1 MYIVGLSGHFPLIT
15 AASSGLMTAEQV
27 IQSSKVASRRK
38 TKQSCAEMLKQSVE
52 LSEHM
57 PGNII
62 ICGSAS
68 LSQVQFGILNHFWI
82 EGQKTME
89 NGNGKTMKLLK
100 GFDSL
105 PVACNMFLLNAEKK
119 LHVF

>member
-1 MYIVGLSGHFPLIT
+1 
-15 AASSGLMTAEQV
+15 MTAEQV

-82 EGQKTME
+82 EGQKTR
-89 NGNGKTMKLLK
+89 GKTMKLLK

-105 PVACNMFLLNAEKK
+105 PVACNMFLLNAEEK

>member
-1 MYIVGLSGHFPLIT
+1 MV
-15 AASSGLMTAEQV
+15 
-27 IQSSKVASRRK
+27 
-38 TKQSCAEMLKQSVE
+38 KQSVE

-57 PGNII
+57 PGNLI

-105 PVACNMFLLNAEKK
+105 PVACNMFLLNAEEK